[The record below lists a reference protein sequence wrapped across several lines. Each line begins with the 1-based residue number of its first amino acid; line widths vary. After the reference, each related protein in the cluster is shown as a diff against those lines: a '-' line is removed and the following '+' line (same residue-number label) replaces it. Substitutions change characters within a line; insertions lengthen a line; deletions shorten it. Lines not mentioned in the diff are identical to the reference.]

1 MSRESLCNTY
11 KKSVKLYKRI
21 SSDSLIFSWNFIK
34 RAGGNNL
41 KFTKNIDMS
50 DLKNTPP
57 KGVIIAV
64 SVIILLVLFYF
75 VMEAMFPQLFQNI
88 STGDAM
94 PVQE

>member
-1 MSRESLCNTY
+1 
-11 KKSVKLYKRI
+11 
-21 SSDSLIFSWNFIK
+21 
-34 RAGGNNL
+34 
-41 KFTKNIDMS
+41 MS

-57 KGVIIAV
+57 KGIIIAI

-75 VMEAMFPQLFQNI
+75 VMEAMFPQLFQNL